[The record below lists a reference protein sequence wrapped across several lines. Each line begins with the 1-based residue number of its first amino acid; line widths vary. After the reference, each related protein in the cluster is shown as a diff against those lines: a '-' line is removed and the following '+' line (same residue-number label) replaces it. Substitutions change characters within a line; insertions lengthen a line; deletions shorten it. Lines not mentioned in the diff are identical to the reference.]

1 MKGFWIIT
9 RILLILRSFF
19 CSTVEKQSSVL
30 DPKDV
35 EGISWVHF
43 QAGGDSS
50 WAPGLTTMLL
60 LYWGPRLAIAFVD
73 LPSPQSS
80 DRCIFTEVAFSGL
93 SSNSQWPEGRFG
105 FQGSRALG
113 RRDSKPE
120 L

>member
-1 MKGFWIIT
+1 M
-9 RILLILRSFF
+9 
-19 CSTVEKQSSVL
+19 
-30 DPKDV
+30 

-50 WAPGLTTMLL
+50 WAPGLTAMLL

-73 LPSPQSS
+73 LSSPQSS

-113 RRDSKPE
+113 RWPRLKTRTLTLVGERRPE
-120 L
+120 RLERH